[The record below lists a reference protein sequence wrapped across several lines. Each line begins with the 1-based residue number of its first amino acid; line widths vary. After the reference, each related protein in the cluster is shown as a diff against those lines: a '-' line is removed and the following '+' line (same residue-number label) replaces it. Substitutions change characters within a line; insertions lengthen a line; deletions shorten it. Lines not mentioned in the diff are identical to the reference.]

1 LPPRLCPR
9 ALFDRYNIEVIA
21 TTESPL
27 DTLEHHAAIMADNAS
42 GAWGGRVVTA
52 YRPDPVVD
60 PEFEG
65 FRESETLSEITGE
78 DCLSWQG
85 YLAAHRQ
92 RRAFLR
98 SMAPPAPT
106 TATPPRRPPTSRAEA
121 EALFDKVAKGS
132 FTAQEAELFRAQM
145 LTEMAAM
152 SLEDGLV
159 MQIHPGSF
167 RNHNQAL
174 FEISAATR
182 APTSHPHRLCPRAQ
196 APARCFRQ

>member
-1 LPPRLCPR
+1 LPRT
-9 ALFDRYNIEVIA
+9 A
-21 TTESPL
+21 S
-27 DTLEHHAAIMADNAS
+27 AAPFS
-42 GAWGGRVVTA
+42 
-52 YRPDPVVD
+52 
-60 PEFEG
+60 
-65 FRESETLSEITGE
+65 
-78 DCLSWQG
+78 
-85 YLAAHRQ
+85 
-92 RRAFLR
+92 R

-167 RNHNQAL
+167 RNHNQRCSKPSARQGRRHPTRTDYVHAL
-174 FEISAATR
+174 KPLLDAFGNEASLD
-182 APTSHPHRLCPRAQ
+182 HPLHAG
-196 APARCFRQ
+196 